1 MIFCVVASQKDDDTK
16 EDVTFALNERVVSV
30 LTRLSGGKRAGVRF
44 YEDCLADSRGKRHA
58 RDVFETVTEATE
70 EVKQEVFVNEARRAI
85 EKCDAVMHAFEREVV
100 ESGVVDENELRL
112 GRLEA
117 KCKASR
123 YLFKAASYAEF
134 RGDCEAAMNAL
145 RECFERL
152 IAFVD
157 EVLPILLRGGS
168 EQREENNL
176 YRRRLWRV
184 CETLRVLTYC
194 RSKMSSMQ
202 LGQILK
208 TMDTSA
214 NSEVNKAIEK
224 LAREE
229 RTRDV
234 REEVFVV
241 KNKRFRARRGSED

>member
-1 MIFCVVASQKDDDTK
+1 M
-16 EDVTFALNERVVSV
+16 
-30 LTRLSGGKRAGVRF
+30 
-44 YEDCLADSRGKRHA
+44 
-58 RDVFETVTEATE
+58 
-70 EVKQEVFVNEARRAI
+70 KQEVFVNEARRAI

-184 CETLRVLTYC
+184 CGDAQSFDVL
-194 RSKMSSMQ
+194 S
-202 LGQILK
+202 
-208 TMDTSA
+208 
-214 NSEVNKAIEK
+214 IENV
-224 LAREE
+224 LDAVGPNFEDYGHERE
-229 RTRDV
+229 
-234 REEVFVV
+234 
-241 KNKRFRARRGSED
+241 